1 MKKRLA
7 GLSKVTVT
15 SLLAASLIAPN
26 VASAAP
32 YDIWNGTIKVG
43 NLKDAILNDDSALLQ
58 DILDNANTYRYE
70 LGGKTYLYSEAD
82 AIAVANPNLTPT
94 ELDNKIAT
102 DLADKAENAPEE
114 STDLVVQSVS
124 AITTSVEKSANQ
136 QLKIQVNGNK
146 EVTVKELTDAGY
158 IVKFLY
164 NQSASSNFNATTG
177 IVNATGLNNF
187 KYAVQITSAEGTA
200 ITSEW
205 VDVQVV
211 DVAAITEITKLQLS
225 NNSNIIN
232 VNETSVSVEALEALN
247 AGGKTVTDNLPTVES
262 IVSSDTTVL
271 YANMDKTLTARK
283 AGNVTLTVKF
293 VGVEK
298 TATLS
303 VEVKAEQEAVSISE
317 ATVKI
322 ALSTPKIQ
330 FKTLDANGKQLVA
343 PANTATNLSVVVKN
357 AEGTTVGSTQTD
369 TVAAFAVGKDF
380 GAGQSGITTAGMYTV
395 EVSTTA
401 GKKIGSYTLEV
412 VDTTSAI
419 TDEYKI
425 LTDDN
430 TNSATLDIN
439 AGLTSANTVTVTVSN
454 YAQGIALDNTSLDL
468 SVATAFAVES
478 SNTDVVNVIV
488 NEDNKYKL
496 DLTAGTKTG
505 DATITLYTV
514 AGDYKEA
521 VATFTVTVKNTTPQV
536 TSLIVK
542 DAADPI
548 VISQSQLKD
557 QNAIKAAVVS
567 KVQSN
572 LDNFTADNIASVEVT
587 TQGTIIVTIAAKN
600 GGKEFVLP
608 YEEKDDVKP
617 TVQIS
622 ADKTLVKEGD
632 KVKFIAT
639 FSEAIDETT
648 IPQIE
653 LSTGATAGPANMTKV
668 SDTVWTYEYTVVSG
682 VNGVI
687 KAKITSAKDL
697 ASNPASGTFVDQAD
711 DTTVS
716 TDTTVPTI
724 TSVTSA
730 TLNKSSK
737 TLVLTVV
744 GAGEVNDLVDV
755 TKITVKDTDASLV
768 YTLTDSTG
776 VVTNATTLT
785 ITLSD
790 TDLAAIA
797 DAAGMDVTVDVADGV
812 LKDAAGNVSTN
823 FGMQQTD
830 KTVTVS

>member
-1 MKKRLA
+1 M
-7 GLSKVTVT
+7 
-15 SLLAASLIAPN
+15 
-26 VASAAP
+26 
-32 YDIWNGTIKVG
+32 
-43 NLKDAILNDDSALLQ
+43 
-58 DILDNANTYRYE
+58 
-70 LGGKTYLYSEAD
+70 
-82 AIAVANPNLTPT
+82 
-94 ELDNKIAT
+94 
-102 DLADKAENAPEE
+102 
-114 STDLVVQSVS
+114 
-124 AITTSVEKSANQ
+124 
-136 QLKIQVNGNK
+136 
-146 EVTVKELTDAGY
+146 
-158 IVKFLY
+158 
-164 NQSASSNFNATTG
+164 
-177 IVNATGLNNF
+177 
-187 KYAVQITSAEGTA
+187 
-200 ITSEW
+200 
-205 VDVQVV
+205 
-211 DVAAITEITKLQLS
+211 
-225 NNSNIIN
+225 
-232 VNETSVSVEALEALN
+232 
-247 AGGKTVTDNLPTVES
+247 
-262 IVSSDTTVL
+262 
-271 YANMDKTLTARK
+271 
-283 AGNVTLTVKF
+283 
-293 VGVEK
+293 
-298 TATLS
+298 
-303 VEVKAEQEAVSISE
+303 
-317 ATVKI
+317 
-322 ALSTPKIQ
+322 
-330 FKTLDANGKQLVA
+330 
-343 PANTATNLSVVVKN
+343 
-357 AEGTTVGSTQTD
+357 
-369 TVAAFAVGKDF
+369 
-380 GAGQSGITTAGMYTV
+380 
-395 EVSTTA
+395 
-401 GKKIGSYTLEV
+401 
-412 VDTTSAI
+412 
-419 TDEYKI
+419 
-425 LTDDN
+425 
-430 TNSATLDIN
+430 DIN

-687 KAKITSAKDL
+687 KVKITSAKDL

-730 TLNKSSK
+730 ILNKSSK

-744 GAGEVNDLVDV
+744 DAGEVNDLVDV

-776 VVTNATTLT
+776 VVTDATTLT

>member
-1 MKKRLA
+1 M
-7 GLSKVTVT
+7 
-15 SLLAASLIAPN
+15 
-26 VASAAP
+26 
-32 YDIWNGTIKVG
+32 
-43 NLKDAILNDDSALLQ
+43 
-58 DILDNANTYRYE
+58 
-70 LGGKTYLYSEAD
+70 
-82 AIAVANPNLTPT
+82 
-94 ELDNKIAT
+94 
-102 DLADKAENAPEE
+102 
-114 STDLVVQSVS
+114 
-124 AITTSVEKSANQ
+124 
-136 QLKIQVNGNK
+136 
-146 EVTVKELTDAGY
+146 
-158 IVKFLY
+158 
-164 NQSASSNFNATTG
+164 
-177 IVNATGLNNF
+177 
-187 KYAVQITSAEGTA
+187 
-200 ITSEW
+200 
-205 VDVQVV
+205 
-211 DVAAITEITKLQLS
+211 
-225 NNSNIIN
+225 
-232 VNETSVSVEALEALN
+232 
-247 AGGKTVTDNLPTVES
+247 
-262 IVSSDTTVL
+262 
-271 YANMDKTLTARK
+271 
-283 AGNVTLTVKF
+283 
-293 VGVEK
+293 
-298 TATLS
+298 
-303 VEVKAEQEAVSISE
+303 
-317 ATVKI
+317 
-322 ALSTPKIQ
+322 
-330 FKTLDANGKQLVA
+330 
-343 PANTATNLSVVVKN
+343 
-357 AEGTTVGSTQTD
+357 
-369 TVAAFAVGKDF
+369 
-380 GAGQSGITTAGMYTV
+380 
-395 EVSTTA
+395 
-401 GKKIGSYTLEV
+401 
-412 VDTTSAI
+412 
-419 TDEYKI
+419 
-425 LTDDN
+425 
-430 TNSATLDIN
+430 DIN
-439 AGLTSANTVTVTVSN
+439 AGFTSANTVTVTVSN

>member
-1 MKKRLA
+1 M
-7 GLSKVTVT
+7 
-15 SLLAASLIAPN
+15 
-26 VASAAP
+26 
-32 YDIWNGTIKVG
+32 
-43 NLKDAILNDDSALLQ
+43 
-58 DILDNANTYRYE
+58 
-70 LGGKTYLYSEAD
+70 
-82 AIAVANPNLTPT
+82 
-94 ELDNKIAT
+94 
-102 DLADKAENAPEE
+102 
-114 STDLVVQSVS
+114 
-124 AITTSVEKSANQ
+124 
-136 QLKIQVNGNK
+136 
-146 EVTVKELTDAGY
+146 
-158 IVKFLY
+158 
-164 NQSASSNFNATTG
+164 
-177 IVNATGLNNF
+177 
-187 KYAVQITSAEGTA
+187 
-200 ITSEW
+200 
-205 VDVQVV
+205 
-211 DVAAITEITKLQLS
+211 
-225 NNSNIIN
+225 
-232 VNETSVSVEALEALN
+232 
-247 AGGKTVTDNLPTVES
+247 
-262 IVSSDTTVL
+262 
-271 YANMDKTLTARK
+271 
-283 AGNVTLTVKF
+283 
-293 VGVEK
+293 
-298 TATLS
+298 
-303 VEVKAEQEAVSISE
+303 
-317 ATVKI
+317 
-322 ALSTPKIQ
+322 
-330 FKTLDANGKQLVA
+330 
-343 PANTATNLSVVVKN
+343 
-357 AEGTTVGSTQTD
+357 
-369 TVAAFAVGKDF
+369 
-380 GAGQSGITTAGMYTV
+380 
-395 EVSTTA
+395 
-401 GKKIGSYTLEV
+401 
-412 VDTTSAI
+412 
-419 TDEYKI
+419 
-425 LTDDN
+425 
-430 TNSATLDIN
+430 DIN

>member
-1 MKKRLA
+1 M
-7 GLSKVTVT
+7 
-15 SLLAASLIAPN
+15 
-26 VASAAP
+26 
-32 YDIWNGTIKVG
+32 
-43 NLKDAILNDDSALLQ
+43 
-58 DILDNANTYRYE
+58 
-70 LGGKTYLYSEAD
+70 
-82 AIAVANPNLTPT
+82 
-94 ELDNKIAT
+94 
-102 DLADKAENAPEE
+102 
-114 STDLVVQSVS
+114 
-124 AITTSVEKSANQ
+124 
-136 QLKIQVNGNK
+136 
-146 EVTVKELTDAGY
+146 
-158 IVKFLY
+158 
-164 NQSASSNFNATTG
+164 
-177 IVNATGLNNF
+177 
-187 KYAVQITSAEGTA
+187 
-200 ITSEW
+200 
-205 VDVQVV
+205 
-211 DVAAITEITKLQLS
+211 
-225 NNSNIIN
+225 
-232 VNETSVSVEALEALN
+232 
-247 AGGKTVTDNLPTVES
+247 
-262 IVSSDTTVL
+262 
-271 YANMDKTLTARK
+271 
-283 AGNVTLTVKF
+283 
-293 VGVEK
+293 
-298 TATLS
+298 
-303 VEVKAEQEAVSISE
+303 
-317 ATVKI
+317 
-322 ALSTPKIQ
+322 
-330 FKTLDANGKQLVA
+330 
-343 PANTATNLSVVVKN
+343 
-357 AEGTTVGSTQTD
+357 
-369 TVAAFAVGKDF
+369 
-380 GAGQSGITTAGMYTV
+380 
-395 EVSTTA
+395 
-401 GKKIGSYTLEV
+401 
-412 VDTTSAI
+412 
-419 TDEYKI
+419 
-425 LTDDN
+425 
-430 TNSATLDIN
+430 DIN

-687 KAKITSAKDL
+687 KVKITSAKDL

-730 TLNKSSK
+730 ILNKSSK

>member
-1 MKKRLA
+1 M
-7 GLSKVTVT
+7 
-15 SLLAASLIAPN
+15 
-26 VASAAP
+26 
-32 YDIWNGTIKVG
+32 
-43 NLKDAILNDDSALLQ
+43 
-58 DILDNANTYRYE
+58 
-70 LGGKTYLYSEAD
+70 
-82 AIAVANPNLTPT
+82 
-94 ELDNKIAT
+94 
-102 DLADKAENAPEE
+102 
-114 STDLVVQSVS
+114 
-124 AITTSVEKSANQ
+124 
-136 QLKIQVNGNK
+136 
-146 EVTVKELTDAGY
+146 
-158 IVKFLY
+158 
-164 NQSASSNFNATTG
+164 
-177 IVNATGLNNF
+177 
-187 KYAVQITSAEGTA
+187 
-200 ITSEW
+200 
-205 VDVQVV
+205 
-211 DVAAITEITKLQLS
+211 
-225 NNSNIIN
+225 
-232 VNETSVSVEALEALN
+232 
-247 AGGKTVTDNLPTVES
+247 
-262 IVSSDTTVL
+262 
-271 YANMDKTLTARK
+271 
-283 AGNVTLTVKF
+283 
-293 VGVEK
+293 
-298 TATLS
+298 
-303 VEVKAEQEAVSISE
+303 
-317 ATVKI
+317 
-322 ALSTPKIQ
+322 
-330 FKTLDANGKQLVA
+330 
-343 PANTATNLSVVVKN
+343 
-357 AEGTTVGSTQTD
+357 
-369 TVAAFAVGKDF
+369 
-380 GAGQSGITTAGMYTV
+380 
-395 EVSTTA
+395 
-401 GKKIGSYTLEV
+401 
-412 VDTTSAI
+412 
-419 TDEYKI
+419 
-425 LTDDN
+425 
-430 TNSATLDIN
+430 DIN

-687 KAKITSAKDL
+687 KVKITSAKDL

-730 TLNKSSK
+730 ILNKSSK

-744 GAGEVNDLVDV
+744 DAGEVNDLVDV

>member
-1 MKKRLA
+1 M
-7 GLSKVTVT
+7 
-15 SLLAASLIAPN
+15 
-26 VASAAP
+26 
-32 YDIWNGTIKVG
+32 
-43 NLKDAILNDDSALLQ
+43 
-58 DILDNANTYRYE
+58 
-70 LGGKTYLYSEAD
+70 
-82 AIAVANPNLTPT
+82 
-94 ELDNKIAT
+94 
-102 DLADKAENAPEE
+102 
-114 STDLVVQSVS
+114 
-124 AITTSVEKSANQ
+124 
-136 QLKIQVNGNK
+136 
-146 EVTVKELTDAGY
+146 
-158 IVKFLY
+158 
-164 NQSASSNFNATTG
+164 
-177 IVNATGLNNF
+177 
-187 KYAVQITSAEGTA
+187 
-200 ITSEW
+200 
-205 VDVQVV
+205 
-211 DVAAITEITKLQLS
+211 
-225 NNSNIIN
+225 
-232 VNETSVSVEALEALN
+232 
-247 AGGKTVTDNLPTVES
+247 
-262 IVSSDTTVL
+262 
-271 YANMDKTLTARK
+271 
-283 AGNVTLTVKF
+283 
-293 VGVEK
+293 
-298 TATLS
+298 
-303 VEVKAEQEAVSISE
+303 
-317 ATVKI
+317 
-322 ALSTPKIQ
+322 
-330 FKTLDANGKQLVA
+330 
-343 PANTATNLSVVVKN
+343 
-357 AEGTTVGSTQTD
+357 
-369 TVAAFAVGKDF
+369 
-380 GAGQSGITTAGMYTV
+380 
-395 EVSTTA
+395 
-401 GKKIGSYTLEV
+401 
-412 VDTTSAI
+412 
-419 TDEYKI
+419 
-425 LTDDN
+425 
-430 TNSATLDIN
+430 DIN

-776 VVTNATTLT
+776 VVTDATTLT

>member
-1 MKKRLA
+1 M
-7 GLSKVTVT
+7 
-15 SLLAASLIAPN
+15 
-26 VASAAP
+26 
-32 YDIWNGTIKVG
+32 
-43 NLKDAILNDDSALLQ
+43 
-58 DILDNANTYRYE
+58 
-70 LGGKTYLYSEAD
+70 
-82 AIAVANPNLTPT
+82 
-94 ELDNKIAT
+94 
-102 DLADKAENAPEE
+102 
-114 STDLVVQSVS
+114 
-124 AITTSVEKSANQ
+124 
-136 QLKIQVNGNK
+136 
-146 EVTVKELTDAGY
+146 
-158 IVKFLY
+158 
-164 NQSASSNFNATTG
+164 
-177 IVNATGLNNF
+177 
-187 KYAVQITSAEGTA
+187 
-200 ITSEW
+200 
-205 VDVQVV
+205 
-211 DVAAITEITKLQLS
+211 
-225 NNSNIIN
+225 
-232 VNETSVSVEALEALN
+232 
-247 AGGKTVTDNLPTVES
+247 
-262 IVSSDTTVL
+262 
-271 YANMDKTLTARK
+271 
-283 AGNVTLTVKF
+283 
-293 VGVEK
+293 
-298 TATLS
+298 
-303 VEVKAEQEAVSISE
+303 
-317 ATVKI
+317 
-322 ALSTPKIQ
+322 
-330 FKTLDANGKQLVA
+330 
-343 PANTATNLSVVVKN
+343 
-357 AEGTTVGSTQTD
+357 
-369 TVAAFAVGKDF
+369 
-380 GAGQSGITTAGMYTV
+380 
-395 EVSTTA
+395 
-401 GKKIGSYTLEV
+401 
-412 VDTTSAI
+412 
-419 TDEYKI
+419 
-425 LTDDN
+425 
-430 TNSATLDIN
+430 DIN

-653 LSTGATAGPANMTKV
+653 LFTGATAGPANMTKV

-697 ASNPASGTFVDQAD
+697 ASNPASGAFVDQAD

>member
-1 MKKRLA
+1 M
-7 GLSKVTVT
+7 
-15 SLLAASLIAPN
+15 
-26 VASAAP
+26 
-32 YDIWNGTIKVG
+32 
-43 NLKDAILNDDSALLQ
+43 
-58 DILDNANTYRYE
+58 
-70 LGGKTYLYSEAD
+70 
-82 AIAVANPNLTPT
+82 
-94 ELDNKIAT
+94 
-102 DLADKAENAPEE
+102 
-114 STDLVVQSVS
+114 
-124 AITTSVEKSANQ
+124 
-136 QLKIQVNGNK
+136 
-146 EVTVKELTDAGY
+146 
-158 IVKFLY
+158 
-164 NQSASSNFNATTG
+164 
-177 IVNATGLNNF
+177 
-187 KYAVQITSAEGTA
+187 
-200 ITSEW
+200 
-205 VDVQVV
+205 
-211 DVAAITEITKLQLS
+211 
-225 NNSNIIN
+225 
-232 VNETSVSVEALEALN
+232 
-247 AGGKTVTDNLPTVES
+247 
-262 IVSSDTTVL
+262 
-271 YANMDKTLTARK
+271 
-283 AGNVTLTVKF
+283 
-293 VGVEK
+293 
-298 TATLS
+298 
-303 VEVKAEQEAVSISE
+303 
-317 ATVKI
+317 
-322 ALSTPKIQ
+322 
-330 FKTLDANGKQLVA
+330 
-343 PANTATNLSVVVKN
+343 
-357 AEGTTVGSTQTD
+357 
-369 TVAAFAVGKDF
+369 
-380 GAGQSGITTAGMYTV
+380 
-395 EVSTTA
+395 
-401 GKKIGSYTLEV
+401 
-412 VDTTSAI
+412 
-419 TDEYKI
+419 
-425 LTDDN
+425 
-430 TNSATLDIN
+430 DIN

-653 LSTGATAGPANMTKV
+653 LFTGATAGPANMTKV

-697 ASNPASGTFVDQAD
+697 ASNPASGAFVDQAD

-797 DAAGMDVTVDVADGV
+797 DAAGIDVTVDVADGV

>member
-1 MKKRLA
+1 M
-7 GLSKVTVT
+7 
-15 SLLAASLIAPN
+15 
-26 VASAAP
+26 
-32 YDIWNGTIKVG
+32 
-43 NLKDAILNDDSALLQ
+43 
-58 DILDNANTYRYE
+58 
-70 LGGKTYLYSEAD
+70 
-82 AIAVANPNLTPT
+82 
-94 ELDNKIAT
+94 
-102 DLADKAENAPEE
+102 
-114 STDLVVQSVS
+114 
-124 AITTSVEKSANQ
+124 
-136 QLKIQVNGNK
+136 
-146 EVTVKELTDAGY
+146 
-158 IVKFLY
+158 
-164 NQSASSNFNATTG
+164 
-177 IVNATGLNNF
+177 
-187 KYAVQITSAEGTA
+187 
-200 ITSEW
+200 
-205 VDVQVV
+205 
-211 DVAAITEITKLQLS
+211 
-225 NNSNIIN
+225 
-232 VNETSVSVEALEALN
+232 
-247 AGGKTVTDNLPTVES
+247 
-262 IVSSDTTVL
+262 
-271 YANMDKTLTARK
+271 
-283 AGNVTLTVKF
+283 
-293 VGVEK
+293 
-298 TATLS
+298 
-303 VEVKAEQEAVSISE
+303 
-317 ATVKI
+317 
-322 ALSTPKIQ
+322 
-330 FKTLDANGKQLVA
+330 
-343 PANTATNLSVVVKN
+343 
-357 AEGTTVGSTQTD
+357 
-369 TVAAFAVGKDF
+369 
-380 GAGQSGITTAGMYTV
+380 
-395 EVSTTA
+395 
-401 GKKIGSYTLEV
+401 
-412 VDTTSAI
+412 
-419 TDEYKI
+419 
-425 LTDDN
+425 
-430 TNSATLDIN
+430 DIN
-439 AGLTSANTVTVTVSN
+439 TGLTSANTVTVTVSN

-617 TVQIS
+617 TVLIS

-653 LSTGATAGPANMTKV
+653 LFTGATAGPANMTKV

-697 ASNPASGTFVDQAD
+697 ASNPASGAFVDQAD

>member
-1 MKKRLA
+1 MLNRQLHDRF
-7 GLSKVTVT
+7 SVPFFYFECHFFSFCVT
-15 SLLAASLIAPN
+15 S
-26 VASAAP
+26 
-32 YDIWNGTIKVG
+32 Y
-43 NLKDAILNDDSALLQ
+43 
-58 DILDNANTYRYE
+58 
-70 LGGKTYLYSEAD
+70 
-82 AIAVANPNLTPT
+82 
-94 ELDNKIAT
+94 
-102 DLADKAENAPEE
+102 
-114 STDLVVQSVS
+114 
-124 AITTSVEKSANQ
+124 
-136 QLKIQVNGNK
+136 
-146 EVTVKELTDAGY
+146 
-158 IVKFLY
+158 
-164 NQSASSNFNATTG
+164 
-177 IVNATGLNNF
+177 
-187 KYAVQITSAEGTA
+187 
-200 ITSEW
+200 
-205 VDVQVV
+205 
-211 DVAAITEITKLQLS
+211 
-225 NNSNIIN
+225 
-232 VNETSVSVEALEALN
+232 
-247 AGGKTVTDNLPTVES
+247 
-262 IVSSDTTVL
+262 
-271 YANMDKTLTARK
+271 
-283 AGNVTLTVKF
+283 
-293 VGVEK
+293 
-298 TATLS
+298 
-303 VEVKAEQEAVSISE
+303 
-317 ATVKI
+317 
-322 ALSTPKIQ
+322 
-330 FKTLDANGKQLVA
+330 
-343 PANTATNLSVVVKN
+343 
-357 AEGTTVGSTQTD
+357 
-369 TVAAFAVGKDF
+369 
-380 GAGQSGITTAGMYTV
+380 
-395 EVSTTA
+395 
-401 GKKIGSYTLEV
+401 
-412 VDTTSAI
+412 
-419 TDEYKI
+419 
-425 LTDDN
+425 
-430 TNSATLDIN
+430 
-439 AGLTSANTVTVTVSN
+439 
-454 YAQGIALDNTSLDL
+454 
-468 SVATAFAVES
+468 

-776 VVTNATTLT
+776 VVTDATTLT

>member
-1 MKKRLA
+1 M
-7 GLSKVTVT
+7 
-15 SLLAASLIAPN
+15 
-26 VASAAP
+26 
-32 YDIWNGTIKVG
+32 
-43 NLKDAILNDDSALLQ
+43 
-58 DILDNANTYRYE
+58 
-70 LGGKTYLYSEAD
+70 
-82 AIAVANPNLTPT
+82 
-94 ELDNKIAT
+94 
-102 DLADKAENAPEE
+102 
-114 STDLVVQSVS
+114 
-124 AITTSVEKSANQ
+124 
-136 QLKIQVNGNK
+136 
-146 EVTVKELTDAGY
+146 
-158 IVKFLY
+158 
-164 NQSASSNFNATTG
+164 
-177 IVNATGLNNF
+177 
-187 KYAVQITSAEGTA
+187 
-200 ITSEW
+200 
-205 VDVQVV
+205 
-211 DVAAITEITKLQLS
+211 
-225 NNSNIIN
+225 
-232 VNETSVSVEALEALN
+232 
-247 AGGKTVTDNLPTVES
+247 
-262 IVSSDTTVL
+262 
-271 YANMDKTLTARK
+271 
-283 AGNVTLTVKF
+283 
-293 VGVEK
+293 
-298 TATLS
+298 
-303 VEVKAEQEAVSISE
+303 
-317 ATVKI
+317 
-322 ALSTPKIQ
+322 
-330 FKTLDANGKQLVA
+330 
-343 PANTATNLSVVVKN
+343 
-357 AEGTTVGSTQTD
+357 
-369 TVAAFAVGKDF
+369 
-380 GAGQSGITTAGMYTV
+380 
-395 EVSTTA
+395 
-401 GKKIGSYTLEV
+401 
-412 VDTTSAI
+412 
-419 TDEYKI
+419 
-425 LTDDN
+425 
-430 TNSATLDIN
+430 DIN

-653 LSTGATAGPANMTKV
+653 LFTGATAGPANMTKV

-697 ASNPASGTFVDQAD
+697 ASNPASGAFVDQAD

-730 TLNKSSK
+730 ILNKSSK

>member
-1 MKKRLA
+1 M
-7 GLSKVTVT
+7 T
-15 SLLAASLIAPN
+15 S
-26 VASAAP
+26 
-32 YDIWNGTIKVG
+32 Y
-43 NLKDAILNDDSALLQ
+43 
-58 DILDNANTYRYE
+58 
-70 LGGKTYLYSEAD
+70 
-82 AIAVANPNLTPT
+82 
-94 ELDNKIAT
+94 
-102 DLADKAENAPEE
+102 
-114 STDLVVQSVS
+114 
-124 AITTSVEKSANQ
+124 
-136 QLKIQVNGNK
+136 
-146 EVTVKELTDAGY
+146 
-158 IVKFLY
+158 
-164 NQSASSNFNATTG
+164 
-177 IVNATGLNNF
+177 
-187 KYAVQITSAEGTA
+187 
-200 ITSEW
+200 
-205 VDVQVV
+205 
-211 DVAAITEITKLQLS
+211 
-225 NNSNIIN
+225 
-232 VNETSVSVEALEALN
+232 
-247 AGGKTVTDNLPTVES
+247 
-262 IVSSDTTVL
+262 
-271 YANMDKTLTARK
+271 
-283 AGNVTLTVKF
+283 
-293 VGVEK
+293 
-298 TATLS
+298 
-303 VEVKAEQEAVSISE
+303 
-317 ATVKI
+317 
-322 ALSTPKIQ
+322 
-330 FKTLDANGKQLVA
+330 
-343 PANTATNLSVVVKN
+343 
-357 AEGTTVGSTQTD
+357 
-369 TVAAFAVGKDF
+369 
-380 GAGQSGITTAGMYTV
+380 
-395 EVSTTA
+395 
-401 GKKIGSYTLEV
+401 
-412 VDTTSAI
+412 
-419 TDEYKI
+419 
-425 LTDDN
+425 
-430 TNSATLDIN
+430 
-439 AGLTSANTVTVTVSN
+439 
-454 YAQGIALDNTSLDL
+454 
-468 SVATAFAVES
+468 

-776 VVTNATTLT
+776 VVTDATTLT

>member
-1 MKKRLA
+1 MCIR
-7 GLSKVTVT
+7 
-15 SLLAASLIAPN
+15 
-26 VASAAP
+26 
-32 YDIWNGTIKVG
+32 D
-43 NLKDAILNDDSALLQ
+43 
-58 DILDNANTYRYE
+58 R
-70 LGGKTYLYSEAD
+70 
-82 AIAVANPNLTPT
+82 
-94 ELDNKIAT
+94 
-102 DLADKAENAPEE
+102 
-114 STDLVVQSVS
+114 
-124 AITTSVEKSANQ
+124 
-136 QLKIQVNGNK
+136 
-146 EVTVKELTDAGY
+146 
-158 IVKFLY
+158 
-164 NQSASSNFNATTG
+164 
-177 IVNATGLNNF
+177 
-187 KYAVQITSAEGTA
+187 
-200 ITSEW
+200 
-205 VDVQVV
+205 
-211 DVAAITEITKLQLS
+211 
-225 NNSNIIN
+225 
-232 VNETSVSVEALEALN
+232 
-247 AGGKTVTDNLPTVES
+247 
-262 IVSSDTTVL
+262 
-271 YANMDKTLTARK
+271 
-283 AGNVTLTVKF
+283 
-293 VGVEK
+293 
-298 TATLS
+298 
-303 VEVKAEQEAVSISE
+303 
-317 ATVKI
+317 
-322 ALSTPKIQ
+322 
-330 FKTLDANGKQLVA
+330 
-343 PANTATNLSVVVKN
+343 
-357 AEGTTVGSTQTD
+357 
-369 TVAAFAVGKDF
+369 
-380 GAGQSGITTAGMYTV
+380 
-395 EVSTTA
+395 
-401 GKKIGSYTLEV
+401 
-412 VDTTSAI
+412 
-419 TDEYKI
+419 
-425 LTDDN
+425 
-430 TNSATLDIN
+430 
-439 AGLTSANTVTVTVSN
+439 
-454 YAQGIALDNTSLDL
+454 DNTSLDL

-776 VVTNATTLT
+776 VVTDATTLT

>member
-1 MKKRLA
+1 M
-7 GLSKVTVT
+7 
-15 SLLAASLIAPN
+15 
-26 VASAAP
+26 
-32 YDIWNGTIKVG
+32 
-43 NLKDAILNDDSALLQ
+43 
-58 DILDNANTYRYE
+58 
-70 LGGKTYLYSEAD
+70 
-82 AIAVANPNLTPT
+82 
-94 ELDNKIAT
+94 
-102 DLADKAENAPEE
+102 
-114 STDLVVQSVS
+114 
-124 AITTSVEKSANQ
+124 
-136 QLKIQVNGNK
+136 
-146 EVTVKELTDAGY
+146 
-158 IVKFLY
+158 
-164 NQSASSNFNATTG
+164 
-177 IVNATGLNNF
+177 
-187 KYAVQITSAEGTA
+187 
-200 ITSEW
+200 
-205 VDVQVV
+205 
-211 DVAAITEITKLQLS
+211 
-225 NNSNIIN
+225 
-232 VNETSVSVEALEALN
+232 
-247 AGGKTVTDNLPTVES
+247 
-262 IVSSDTTVL
+262 
-271 YANMDKTLTARK
+271 
-283 AGNVTLTVKF
+283 
-293 VGVEK
+293 
-298 TATLS
+298 
-303 VEVKAEQEAVSISE
+303 
-317 ATVKI
+317 
-322 ALSTPKIQ
+322 
-330 FKTLDANGKQLVA
+330 
-343 PANTATNLSVVVKN
+343 
-357 AEGTTVGSTQTD
+357 
-369 TVAAFAVGKDF
+369 
-380 GAGQSGITTAGMYTV
+380 
-395 EVSTTA
+395 
-401 GKKIGSYTLEV
+401 
-412 VDTTSAI
+412 
-419 TDEYKI
+419 
-425 LTDDN
+425 
-430 TNSATLDIN
+430 DIN

-730 TLNKSSK
+730 ILNKSSK

-776 VVTNATTLT
+776 VVTDATTLT